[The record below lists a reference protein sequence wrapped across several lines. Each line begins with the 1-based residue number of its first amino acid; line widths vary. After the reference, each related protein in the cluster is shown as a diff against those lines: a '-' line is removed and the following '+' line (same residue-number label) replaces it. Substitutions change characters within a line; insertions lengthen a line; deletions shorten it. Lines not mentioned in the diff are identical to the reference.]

1 MNILLVDDE
10 FVMLEQLEMML
21 QNKFPKWNI
30 YTAIDASQALTKAKE
45 HKIHLAFLDI
55 KLPGKSGLDLG
66 KELKDIHAQIDLVI
80 ITAYQY
86 FDYAKQ
92 SVRIGAIDF
101 LTKPIIEN
109 ELNHVLNKYESI
121 SSYSPPINDALIYI
135 QDHFSNR
142 ITLSD
147 VAKHVHCNAT
157 YISRRF
163 TEEVGINFNEY
174 LTNYRIEM
182 SKQYLI
188 SHMDWAISQI
198 AEKVGFSSQHY
209 FSTIFRKVVHVSPKE
224 YRERELAS

>member
-21 QNKFPKWNI
+21 QSKFPKWNI
-30 YTAIDASQALTKAKE
+30 YKAIDASQALTISKQ

-55 KLPGKSGLDLG
+55 KLPGKSGLELG
-66 KELKDIHAQIDLVI
+66 KELKDIYPKIDIVI

-92 SVRIGAIDF
+92 SVRIGAVDF
-101 LTKPIIEN
+101 LTKPIIES
-109 ELNHVLNKYESI
+109 ELNTALSKYESL

-135 QDHFSNR
+135 QDHYSNR

-147 VAKHVHCNAT
+147 VAAHVHCNAT

-163 TEEVGINFNEY
+163 TEEVGVNFNEY

-182 SKQYLI
+182 SKQYLVSHLNLAI
-188 SHMDWAISQI
+188 SHI

-209 FSTIFRKVVHVSPKE
+209 FSTMFRKIVHLSPKE